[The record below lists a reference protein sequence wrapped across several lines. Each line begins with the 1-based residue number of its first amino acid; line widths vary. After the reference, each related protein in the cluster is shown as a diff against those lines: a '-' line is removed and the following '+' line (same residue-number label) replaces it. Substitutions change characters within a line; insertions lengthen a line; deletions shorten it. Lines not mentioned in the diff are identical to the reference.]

1 MTLLFVIRLSSFVIR
16 KGIAMRQIVSRRT
29 RIIML
34 AASALLAVAG
44 IAFAAKSVEKIGKF
58 GRVDWDKS
66 VLYATG
72 LGAVP
77 QNPENDAKAYLK
89 ARGFAKLDALRNM
102 LMTVKGVRIDSHT
115 VGADFVTNSDIIRAQ
130 VQGIIKG
137 AEVISERTVRVGR
150 SQMVEVTIITP
161 LYGERGIARAI
172 VPELKRRSSDDE
184 PDKPARVEIFRP
196 KPAPVE
202 PPVVDTPRIPREEP
216 RVSPREEEESFT
228 SVIVDTRGLR
238 VERSMAP
245 KIRRPSGDEVWGTMN
260 VDPDFVI
267 EHGIC
272 AYARSMSD
280 ARGNRRAGD
289 NPLVIRAVGRAGGNF
304 NCDAVITDR
313 DADRLLRAAR
323 RSNFLKECR
332 VIFLVDPDK

>member
-1 MTLLFVIRLSSFVIR
+1 MRL
-16 KGIAMRQIVSRRT
+16 IVSRRT
-29 RIIML
+29 GTALL
-34 AASALLAVAG
+34 AASAMLAVTG
-44 IAFAAKSVEKIGKF
+44 IALAGKSVEKIGKF

-161 LYGERGIARAI
+161 LYGEKGIARAI
-172 VPELKRRSSDDE
+172 VPELNRRSSDDE

-196 KPAPVE
+196 KTTPTE
-202 PPVVDTPRIPREEP
+202 PPVVDTPRIPLPRKEP
-216 RVSPREEEESFT
+216 RDEPRDEVEEAYS
-228 SVIVDTRGLR
+228 SVIIDTRGLR

-245 KIRRPSGDEVWGTMN
+245 KIRRSNGEEVWGTMN

-280 ARGNRRAGD
+280 ARNNRRAGE
-289 NPLVIRAVGRAGGNF
+289 NPLVIRAIGRAGGNF

-313 DADRLLRAAR
+313 DADRLLRATR
-323 RSNFLKECR
+323 RADFLKECR